1 MSNIVFFQ
9 PKMELTAQQNLSDFI
24 AHCKNNLTLYQDQGG
39 FSVNRWRYNC
49 GRKEHAMVFSKYS
62 EKGGSNYSYDP
73 MDEPFLSFAKSYV
86 RYRQSE
92 KQVTSIGDKTAIL
105 RTLHDALIN
114 IHGEANILL
123 IDGLVQTEV
132 YDLFNKRFPNSP
144 KLFRFGGQLVLLY
157 EFLIAKGI
165 AQTLPQWSNPWR
177 RPQAKAERT
186 DKESQKWQ
194 MERCP
199 SQHQMLSLAD
209 CFAKA
214 KTPHDRYWSSVLSLL
229 MFAPGRAGEL
239 AFLTVDSLH
248 EEEGRLGVRWYGEK
262 GFEDSLKW
270 VPKYL
275 EVTVREAFAR
285 LLKIGAPARRAA
297 KFAHDNPG
305 RFYRHEG
312 CVTPD
317 DFPENQEMNALE
329 FAHAMNF
336 APATIQRMKSTCRD
350 FHKDRA
356 WNFFNAHQSKWL
368 QKLRNE
374 GVTYAN
380 LANYVASQY
389 KKEGWPKLPKIGRPV
404 WESLLLIRENEFHAE
419 FEPKGFSWLIPDV
432 NRLNDQLSQRPMKN
446 TIPTI
451 FQRFGIKDEDGSEIS
466 ITSHQLRVW
475 LSTCAERGGMDS
487 WKLAQWAGRANIN
500 DNRHYDLRTQEEKD
514 EQTMA
519 LLGLEKSPTAL
530 EALKA
535 RLPVP
540 YSALGID
547 RIGIADVTEYGMC
560 THDYSMSPCTK
571 GGECMTCKDHVCI
584 KGMPKTLP
592 RIKRL
597 ENQVESQLIKT
608 QEDVKLGVH
617 NASVWERYLVWK
629 LSHIRTQ
636 RIRMEDGKTPDG
648 ALLWI
653 PKNHDPSPIERS
665 LQQKGLQTEN
675 QTESK
680 SNSAPTNLDDKTNKY
695 LLGIDDA

>member
-1 MSNIVFFQ
+1 M
-9 PKMELTAQQNLSDFI
+9 
-24 AHCKNNLTLYQDQGG
+24 
-39 FSVNRWRYNC
+39 R
-49 GRKEHAMVFSKYS
+49 MV
-62 EKGGSNYSYDP
+62 
-73 MDEPFLSFAKSYV
+73 
-86 RYRQSE
+86 
-92 KQVTSIGDKTAIL
+92 L
-105 RTLHDALIN
+105 R
-114 IHGEANILL
+114 
-123 IDGLVQTEV
+123 
-132 YDLFNKRFPNSP
+132 
-144 KLFRFGGQLVLLY
+144 
-157 EFLIAKGI
+157 
-165 AQTLPQWSNPWR
+165 
-177 RPQAKAERT
+177 
-186 DKESQKWQ
+186 
-194 MERCP
+194 
-199 SQHQMLSLAD
+199 
-209 CFAKA
+209 
-214 KTPHDRYWSSVLSLL
+214 
-229 MFAPGRAGEL
+229 
-239 AFLTVDSLH
+239 
-248 EEEGRLGVRWYGEK
+248 
-262 GFEDSLKW
+262 
-270 VPKYL
+270 
-275 EVTVREAFAR
+275 
-285 LLKIGAPARRAA
+285 
-297 KFAHDNPG
+297 
-305 RFYRHEG
+305 
-312 CVTPD
+312 
-317 DFPENQEMNALE
+317 
-329 FAHAMNF
+329 
-336 APATIQRMKSTCRD
+336 
-350 FHKDRA
+350 
-356 WNFFNAHQSKWL
+356 
-368 QKLRNE
+368 
-374 GVTYAN
+374 
-380 LANYVASQY
+380 
-389 KKEGWPKLPKIGRPV
+389 
-404 WESLLLIRENEFHAE
+404 
-419 FEPKGFSWLIPDV
+419 
-432 NRLNDQLSQRPMKN
+432 
-446 TIPTI
+446 
-451 FQRFGIKDEDGSEIS
+451 IS

>member
-1 MSNIVFFQ
+1 MSNVVFFQ
-9 PKMELTAQQNLSDFI
+9 PKVELTAEQNLSDFI
-24 AHCKNNLTLYQDQGG
+24 AHCQNNLTLYEDQGG

-49 GRKEHAMVFSKYS
+49 GRKEHTMVFSRYR
-62 EKGGSNYSYDP
+62 EKGSSNYSDDP

-92 KQVTSIGDKTAIL
+92 RQVTSIGDKTAIL

-132 YDLFNKRFPNSP
+132 YDLFNKRFPKSP

-214 KTPHDRYWSSVLSLL
+214 ETPQDRYWSSVLSLL

-262 GFEDSLKW
+262 GFQDSLKW
-270 VPKYL
+270 VPRHL
-275 EVTVREAFAR
+275 EMTVREAFAR
-285 LLKIGAPARRAA
+285 LLKIGAPARKAA

-305 RFYRHEG
+305 KFYRHEG
-312 CVTPD
+312 CITPD
-317 DFPENQEMNALE
+317 DFPENKEMNALE

-336 APATIQRMKSTCRD
+336 TSATIQRMKEKYAKFDTQGP
-350 FHKDRA
+350 
-356 WNFFNAHQSKWL
+356 WNVLNAHQSKWL
-368 QKLRNE
+368 QKLRSE
-374 GVTYAN
+374 GATYAN
-380 LANYVASQY
+380 LAEYVVSQY
-389 KKEGWPKLPKIGRPV
+389 KKEEWPNLPKIGRPV

-451 FQRFGIKDEDGSEIS
+451 FQRVGIKDEDGSEIS
-466 ITSHQLRVW
+466 MTSHQLRVW

-500 DNRHYDLRTQEEKD
+500 DNRHYDLRTQDERE
-514 EQTMA
+514 EQTMS
-519 LLGLEKSPTAL
+519 LLGIEKRPTPL
-530 EALKA
+530 EALKH
-535 RLPVP
+535 RLPVS
-540 YSALGID
+540 YEDLGLD

-560 THDYSMSPCTK
+560 THDYAMSPCTK
-571 GGECMTCKDHVCI
+571 GGECMTCKEHVCI
-584 KGMPKTLP
+584 KGMPKTLS
-592 RIKRL
+592 RIKQL
-597 ENQVESQLIKT
+597 EEMVESQLTKAQKDAKNGDFGADRWET
-608 QEDVKLGVH
+608 HLG
-617 NASVWERYLVWK
+617 WK

-636 RIRMEDGKTPDG
+636 RLRMEDKNIPDG

-653 PKNHDPSPIERS
+653 PKSHDPSPIERS
-665 LQQKGLQTEN
+665 LQQRGFQTEN
-675 QTESK
+675 TSESK
-680 SNSAPTNLDDKTNKY
+680 LKAAPTTHDDKTVKY
-695 LLGIDDA
+695 LLGIPDA